1 MTLYRVRAVG
11 SEMQARGYV
20 FTGQIFTGQATANL
34 CSSRPVRRTP
44 LLIAGLLILLSAVA
58 MPAEAAKKKASTNS
72 TSSTKVY
79 RWVDAEG
86 TVHYSDQI
94 PPEQAPADR
103 QVLNQYGVPIR
114 AEQGAMSQAELD
126 AEKRAVAE
134 REAARVA
141 AERDAI
147 LLSTYLSVE
156 EIEALRNR
164 RVELMQSQVALTEN
178 YLLSLG
184 EKLEKLQKEAS
195 AFKPYSHDPEAEPI
209 DAALAREL
217 SDTLD
222 SISLYEK
229 TLLDTR
235 IRQQRLAGEFDAAI
249 ARFKELKGL

>member
-1 MTLYRVRAVG
+1 
-11 SEMQARGYV
+11 MQSPGYASA
-20 FTGQIFTGQATANL
+20 GQAVASSRN
-34 CSSRPVRRTP
+34 SRPVLAST
-44 LLIAGLLILLSAVA
+44 LLVAALILLLSTLAG
-58 MPAEAAKKKASTNS
+58 PAEAAKKKTSTSNTNS
-72 TSSTKVY
+72 AKVY
-79 RWVDAEG
+79 RWVDADG
-86 TVHYSDQI
+86 MVHYSDQI

-114 AEQGAMSQAELD
+114 SEQGAMSQAELD
-126 AEKRAVAE
+126 AEKHAAAE
-134 REAARVA
+134 REAARAA
-141 AERDAI
+141 AERDAV

-164 RVELMQSQVALTEN
+164 RVELMQSQISLTEN

-195 AFKPYSHDPEAEPI
+195 AFKPYSQDPAAEPI
-209 DAALAREL
+209 DAALAQEL

-235 IRQQRLAGEFDAAI
+235 IRQQRLVGEFDAAI
-249 ARFKELKGL
+249 ARFRELKAP

>member
-1 MTLYRVRAVG
+1 MR
-11 SEMQARGYV
+11 ARGIAFV
-20 FTGQIFTGQATANL
+20 GQAAAHS
-34 CSSRPVRRTP
+34 CSPRPVRLAP
-44 LLIAGLLILLSAVA
+44 LLMSGLLVLLSALA
-58 MPAEAAKKKASTNS
+58 MPPAEAAKKKASTN
-72 TSSTKVY
+72 TNSTKVY

-103 QVLNQYGVPIR
+103 QILNQYGVPIR

-126 AEKRAVAE
+126 AEKRAAAE
-134 REAARVA
+134 REAARAA
-141 AERDAI
+141 AERDAV

-164 RVELMQSQVALTEN
+164 RVELMQGQISLTEN

-195 AFKPYSHDPEAEPI
+195 AFKPYNQDPEAEPI
-209 DAALAREL
+209 DAALAQEL

-235 IRQQRLAGEFDAAI
+235 VRQQRLVGEFDAAI
-249 ARFKELKGL
+249 ARFKELKGP

>member
-1 MTLYRVRAVG
+1 M
-11 SEMQARGYV
+11 S
-20 FTGQIFTGQATANL
+20 
-34 CSSRPVRRTP
+34 
-44 LLIAGLLILLSAVA
+44 GLLVLLSALA
-58 MPAEAAKKKASTNS
+58 MPPAEAAKKKASTN
-72 TSSTKVY
+72 TNSTKVY
-79 RWVDAEG
+79 RWVDTEG

-103 QVLNQYGVPIR
+103 QILNQYGVPIR

-126 AEKRAVAE
+126 AEKRAAAE
-134 REAARVA
+134 REAARAA
-141 AERDAI
+141 AERDAV

-164 RVELMQSQVALTEN
+164 RVELMQGQISLTEN

-195 AFKPYSHDPEAEPI
+195 AFKPYNQDPEAEPI
-209 DAALAREL
+209 DAALAQEL

-235 IRQQRLAGEFDAAI
+235 VRQQRLVGEFDAAI
-249 ARFKELKGL
+249 ARFKELKSP

>member
-1 MTLYRVRAVG
+1 
-11 SEMQARGYV
+11 MQSRGYG
-20 FTGQIFTGQATANL
+20 FADQAIAQL
-34 CSSRPVRRTP
+34 RSARPVLASK
-44 LLIAGLLILLSAVA
+44 LLLPGLLLLLLSALA
-58 MPAEAAKKKASTNS
+58 MPTEAAQKKSASKS
-72 TSSTKVY
+72 TSSAKVY

-103 QVLNQYGVPIR
+103 QVLNQYGVPIKS
-114 AEQGAMSQAELD
+114 EQGALSQAEID
-126 AEKRAVAE
+126 TEKRAAAE
-134 REAARVA
+134 REAAHAA
-141 AERDAI
+141 AERDAV

-164 RVELMQSQVALTEN
+164 RVELMQGQISLTEN

-184 EKLEKLQKEAS
+184 EKREKLQKEAS
-195 AFKPYSHDPEAEPI
+195 AFKPYSQDPEAEPI
-209 DAALAREL
+209 DAALAQEL

-235 IRQQRLAGEFDAAI
+235 LRQQRLVGEFDAAI
-249 ARFKELKGL
+249 ARFKELKGP

>member
-1 MTLYRVRAVG
+1 M
-11 SEMQARGYV
+11 S
-20 FTGQIFTGQATANL
+20 
-34 CSSRPVRRTP
+34 
-44 LLIAGLLILLSAVA
+44 GLLVLLSALA
-58 MPAEAAKKKASTNS
+58 MPPAEAAKKKASASTNS
-72 TSSTKVY
+72 TRVY
-79 RWVDAEG
+79 RWVDSEG

-126 AEKRAVAE
+126 AEKRAAAE
-134 REAARVA
+134 REAARAA
-141 AERDAI
+141 AERDAV

-164 RVELMQSQVALTEN
+164 RVELMQGQISLTEN
-178 YLLSLG
+178 YLHSLG
-184 EKLEKLQKEAS
+184 EKLEQLQKEAS
-195 AFKPYSHDPEAEPI
+195 AFKPYNQDPEAEPI
-209 DAALAREL
+209 DAALAQEL

-235 IRQQRLAGEFDAAI
+235 IRQQRLVGEFDAAI
-249 ARFKELKGL
+249 ARFKELKSP